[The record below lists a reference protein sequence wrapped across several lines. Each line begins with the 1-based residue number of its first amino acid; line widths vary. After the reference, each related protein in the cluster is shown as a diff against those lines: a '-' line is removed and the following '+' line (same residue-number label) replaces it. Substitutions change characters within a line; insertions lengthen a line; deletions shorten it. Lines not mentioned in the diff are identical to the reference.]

1 MREAGATGAGEMPFV
16 VLAAVAA
23 VVVAA
28 LLAVCAQKSSKSSDK
43 QTLPYSTTT
52 GTSGLTGSRYS
63 PPGAGPPMP
72 YSPIPPGMPGAQY
85 GHQPPIYGHEPEP
98 GTAWSEDM

>member
-85 GHQPPIYGHEPEP
+85 GLSLIHI
-98 GTAWSEDM
+98 